1 MSGLRLHARCV
12 CVVVV
17 MGLCGLWA
25 TPSLADPARARAHF
39 DLAKR
44 YFEVN
49 EYRKAIG
56 EFKLAHIEEPDPA
69 FLYNIAECHRH
80 LGEAPDALVFYRRF
94 LLLSPANAPA
104 RGSVEKRIVELQAR
118 IREAQGGAGPVGLL
132 PPAAPSTSGASSSPS
147 SSSSPWP
154 AERPMQPAVLEPSP
168 ANVTVAA
175 APAPVSAPA
184 FSPALVTSGDAVSAA
199 PSDASANRPRPF
211 YKRAWFFVV
220 VGGAL
225 VAGAIGVWALS
236 GGKDVAVPETP
247 LGNQSAFR

>member
-1 MSGLRLHARCV
+1 
-12 CVVVV
+12 

-25 TPSLADPARARAHF
+25 APSFADPARARAHF

-49 EYRKAIG
+49 EYRKAIA

-94 LLLSPANAPA
+94 LLLSPASAPA
-104 RGSVEKRIVELQAR
+104 RASVEKRIVELQAR
-118 IREAQGGAGPVGLL
+118 IRDAQGGAGPVGLL
-132 PPAAPSTSGASSSPS
+132 PPAAPSTSAASSPS
-147 SSSSPWP
+147 PT
-154 AERPMQPAVLEPSP
+154 ERPMQPAVLEPSP
-168 ANVTVAA
+168 ANITVAA
-175 APAPVSAPA
+175 APPPAPA
-184 FSPALVTSGDAVSAA
+184 FSPALVTSGDAASAS

-236 GGKDVAVPETP
+236 GGKAVAVPETP

>member
-25 TPSLADPARARAHF
+25 APSHADPARARAHF

-49 EYRKAIG
+49 EYRKAIA

-104 RGSVEKRIVELQAR
+104 RASVEKRITELQAR
-118 IREAQGGAGPVGLL
+118 IRDAQGGAGPVGLL
-132 PPAAPSTSGASSSPS
+132 PPAASSTSAGSPSPSSSPS
-147 SSSSPWP
+147 PSPSW
-154 AERPMQPAVLEPSP
+154 AERPMQPVVLEPSP
-168 ANVTVAA
+168 ANVAVAA
-175 APAPVSAPA
+175 APAPA
-184 FSPALVTSGDAVSAA
+184 FSPALVTSGDAASAS

-211 YKRAWFFVV
+211 YKHAWFFAV

-225 VAGAIGVWALS
+225 VAGAISVWALS
-236 GGKDVAVPETP
+236 GGKQVAIPETP